1 MTAGWCTLEKENL
14 LNMLTGY
21 VCRGP
26 NADNARDKKE
36 TFSGAI
42 RLGATLKISCETMW
56 QLFGLDIKHLLYY
69 LGSEPRQKCDMYVLT
84 CIIIQNI
91 VFIY

>member
-1 MTAGWCTLEKENL
+1 
-14 LNMLTGY
+14 MLTGY

-42 RLGATLKISCETMW
+42 RLGATLKISCETIYVAIIW
-56 QLFGLDIKHLLYY
+56 TGYQTSIVLFRIRTAAK
-69 LGSEPRQKCDMYVLT
+69 M
-84 CIIIQNI
+84 
-91 VFIY
+91 